1 MREGGC
7 RSPIQAEHS
16 DRFVIMNE
24 VKITLLGP
32 TAGNSE

>member
-7 RSPIQAEHS
+7 RSPVQKEHS
-16 DRFVIMNE
+16 DRSVIMNK

-32 TAGNSE
+32 TFNDR